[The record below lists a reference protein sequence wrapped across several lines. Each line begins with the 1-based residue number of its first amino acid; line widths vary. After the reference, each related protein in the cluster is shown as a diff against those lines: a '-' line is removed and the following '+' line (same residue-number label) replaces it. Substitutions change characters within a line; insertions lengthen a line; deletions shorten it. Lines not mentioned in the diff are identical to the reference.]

1 MKRLKSLQSPAVP
14 PEVGDD
20 EKEVW
25 VSYNWLPLS
34 ACDSSYLGTDRL
46 AFDSWAL
53 ITESGLAARSIREPH
68 SCQSYKRGSASPPYI
83 TGKLTIIGTSA
94 RKVGLTRRS
103 IKAGLPGK
111 SGQIGVWGHDETLI
125 CQRMT

>member
-53 ITESGLAARSIREPH
+53 ITESGLGARSIREPR

-83 TGKLTIIGTSA
+83 TGKLTIIGLVVELVLE
-94 RKVGLTRRS
+94 RWV
-103 IKAGLPGK
+103 LP
-111 SGQIGVWGHDETLI
+111 DETLRLMVCLEMLLI
-125 CQRMT
+125 RPNWGFGS

>member
-14 PEVGDD
+14 PEVDDD

-83 TGKLTIIGTSA
+83 TRKLTIIGLVVELVLE
-94 RKVGLTRRS
+94 RWV
-103 IKAGLPGK
+103 LPDEALRLVCLEMLL
-111 SGQIGVWGHDETLI
+111 IRPNWGFGS
-125 CQRMT
+125 

>member
-14 PEVGDD
+14 PLVGDD

-103 IKAGLPGK
+103 IKAGLPGNAVDLAK
-111 SGQIGVWGHDETLI
+111 LGFGV
-125 CQRMT
+125 MMKP

>member
-53 ITESGLAARSIREPH
+53 ITESGLGAWSIEKPG
-68 SCQSYKRGSASPPYI
+68 SCQSYKRGSPAHTSLE
-83 TGKLTIIGTSA
+83 LTIIQ
-94 RKVGLTRRS
+94 R
-103 IKAGLPGK
+103 KAGDAQMRSGQDWFCLVLPGLVVAA
-111 SGQIGVWGHDETLI
+111 GTI
-125 CQRMT
+125 

>member
-14 PEVGDD
+14 PGVGDD

-94 RKVGLTRRS
+94 TKVGLTRRS
-103 IKAGLPGK
+103 IKAGLPGNAVDPAK
-111 SGQIGVWGHDETLI
+111 LGFCVV
-125 CQRMT
+125 MKP

>member
-14 PEVGDD
+14 PGVGDD

-34 ACDSSYLGTDRL
+34 ACDSSSLGTDRL

-94 RKVGLTRRS
+94 RRS
-103 IKAGLPGK
+103 TEAGLPGNAVDLAK
-111 SGQIGVWGHDETLI
+111 LGFRV
-125 CQRMT
+125 MMKP